1 MSSMLDMVSMVELSL
16 REKSIC
22 GSMVAVLV
30 IAIAY
35 FSRTASWIA
44 ADAVDPEEVAGL
56 SVGALILLVVVQLV
70 FQGLLALASRD
81 DPTDE
86 RDRLIAAVASR
97 NAYIVLQVG
106 LWLVIGHVVAAAVM
120 QHTAAARWF
129 APVATTQLG
138 LLAAIAAELAK
149 YFSQLVYYRRGI

>member
-1 MSSMLDMVSMVELSL
+1 MSSILDMVSMVELSV

-22 GSMVAVLV
+22 GSMVAVLA

-44 ADAVDPEEVAGL
+44 ADTVDPGEVAGL
-56 SVGALILLVVVQLV
+56 SFGALILLIAVQVV
-70 FQGLLALASRD
+70 FQGLLALASRH

-106 LWLVIGHVVAAAVM
+106 LWFVIGHLVAAAAM
-120 QHTAAARWF
+120 QHTASARWF
-129 APVATTQLG
+129 APFATAQLG
-138 LLAAIAAELAK
+138 LAAAIAAEIAK
-149 YFSQLVYYRRGI
+149 YVSQLVYYRRGI

>member
-1 MSSMLDMVSMVELSL
+1 MVAMVELSV

-22 GSMVAVLV
+22 GSLVAVLV

-35 FSRTASWIA
+35 FCRTASWIA
-44 ADAVDPEEVAGL
+44 ADAVDPGEVAGL
-56 SVGALILLVVVQLV
+56 SVGALILLIAVQLV

-86 RDRLIAAVASR
+86 RERLIAAVASR

-106 LWLVIGHVVAAAVM
+106 LWLVICHIVAAMAM

-129 APVATTQLG
+129 APFATAQLG

-149 YFSQLVYYRRGI
+149 YCSQLVYYRRGI